1 MKMFTTEI
9 KVGSFRSLGTAHCKK
24 LAKQEAAKL
33 MLRDLNKCIQIDTE
47 EQDKNVDKKNVDAKQ
62 MEMYGDIQ
70 KLGIEV
76 HHCKPV
82 QSFEEMT
89 KKAEALFL
97 KQKMNK
103 EITQN
108 YLIKDYHTLFQRK
121 YSSKIPDSM
130 REKMKMICDKYADQI
145 DLVQKMIQEIENALE
160 VKLQQINI
168 NNYRKDY
175 IICLRL
181 TCHPNITQFGIGET
195 NDKAKT
201 HAMYNII
208 LTILTFLS

>member
-9 KVGSFRSLGTAHCKK
+9 KVGSFQKMATAHCKK

-33 MLRDLNKCIQIDTE
+33 MLQDLNKYIQIDIE
-47 EQDKNVDKKNVDAKQ
+47 KQDENVDKKNVDVKQ
-62 MEMYGDIQ
+62 MYEDIQ
-70 KLGIEV
+70 KLSIEI
-76 HHCKPV
+76 HQCEPV

-89 KKAEALFL
+89 KRAETLFV
-97 KQKMNK
+97 KQKMKK

-108 YLIKDYHTLFQRK
+108 YLIKDCHTLFQRK

-145 DLVQKMIQEIENALE
+145 DLIQKMIQEIESALE

-175 IICLRL
+175 LICLRL
-181 TCHPNITQFGIGET
+181 TSHPNITQFGIGET
-195 NDKAKT
+195 DDKAKT